1 MNTLLQ
7 NAADAITQKAGWPPV
22 QADSDGR
29 YRFSLEGGLDFEMFT
44 PDGKTGFF
52 VSELAAVPALS
63 SAQAAD
69 KLERIAALSA
79 GVLKKRLSVLSISD
93 SDKFELSRSF
103 SLSESSELEI
113 LTHAK
118 EFLNDLAWW
127 KKQMGNEKTSAGT
140 APAGGPFS
148 FTMGSWFPG

>member
-1 MNTLLQ
+1 MNALLQ
-7 NAADAITQKAGWPPV
+7 KAADAITRKAGWPPV
-22 QADSDGR
+22 QADGDGR
-29 YRFSLEGGLDFEMFT
+29 CRFSLDGGLDFEMFT
-44 PDGKTGFF
+44 PDGRIGFF
-52 VSELAAVPALS
+52 VSELGAAPDLS
-63 SAQAAD
+63 SAKAAE

-103 SLSESSELEI
+103 PLSESSEQDV

-127 KKQMGNEKTSAGT
+127 KKQMDSEKATAVGSSAGS
-140 APAGGPFS
+140 PFS
-148 FTMGSWFPG
+148 FNMGSWFPG